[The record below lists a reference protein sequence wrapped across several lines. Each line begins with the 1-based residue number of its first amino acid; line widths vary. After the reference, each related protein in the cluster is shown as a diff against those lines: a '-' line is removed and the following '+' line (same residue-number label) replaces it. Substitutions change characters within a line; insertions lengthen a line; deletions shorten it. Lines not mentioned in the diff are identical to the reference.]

1 MKKRRAVFVLGA
13 ESSGTRNM
21 TRLLVESGYAGTH
34 EHNQRYDN
42 FELLIQDKPDRVV
55 IRRSVPHG
63 LAWVNTQEVIN
74 FLKELGYFV
83 SCIVT
88 IRDWNCM
95 VESQINAGHVK
106 DKRKSKT
113 NIRQAY
119 AHIFSQLYAAGI
131 EYVPV
136 SYESLVQHP
145 TETLERLG
153 EELQINFPEVHG
165 VYDGNNKYYSQ
176 TEEE

>member
-1 MKKRRAVFVLGA
+1 MKRAVFVLGA

-21 TRLLVESGYAGTH
+21 TRLLVKSGFAGTH
-34 EHNQRYDN
+34 EHYQRYDN
-42 FELLIQDKPDRVV
+42 FETLAKEKPDRFV
-55 IRRSVPHG
+55 IRRSVPHA
-63 LAWVNTQEVIN
+63 LTWVNIQGVIK

-95 VESQINAGHVK
+95 IESQIKAGHVK
-106 DKRKSKT
+106 DERKSRT

-119 AHIFSQLYAAGI
+119 AHIFSQLYAAGV

-136 SYESLVQHP
+136 SYESLIHRP

-153 EELQINFPEVHG
+153 KELQINFPEVHG
-165 VYDGNNKYYSQ
+165 IRDENSKYYSQ
-176 TEEE
+176 TKEE